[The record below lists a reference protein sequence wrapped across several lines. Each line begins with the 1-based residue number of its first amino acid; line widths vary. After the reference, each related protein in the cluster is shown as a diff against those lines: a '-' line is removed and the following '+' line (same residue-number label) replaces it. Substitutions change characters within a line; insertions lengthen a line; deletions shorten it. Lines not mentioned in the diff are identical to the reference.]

1 VNALEMLKVAVE
13 RNVAYVPG
21 THFYFDGGRL
31 NTMRLNFSNGKF
43 SDVAEG
49 MARLNSVILETLDMT
64 EGSK

>member
-1 VNALEMLKVAVE
+1 MLKKAVE

-43 SDVAEG
+43 EDVEEG
-49 MARLNSVILETLDMT
+49 MARLTQVILETIQ
-64 EGSK
+64 